1 MSSKLGQK
9 GTFMMLE
16 KYLTTIHRIKLRCLV
31 KRGICL
37 LLVSRTW
44 IVHCFA
50 AYLKQLIIFFPVFFH
65 LLSLSFDSTFPHV
78 LFPQSQ
84 LFFLNKRHSFC
95 SRVLFIYH
103 NSNSDRFFPRNFF
116 LVVFKSFEGERSKI
130 WLTFFFP
137 RYAERVRLKAIN
149 TKGISSLLLRNY

>member
-1 MSSKLGQK
+1 MIHFEVFLNNSQSLCLMSSKLGQK

-16 KYLTTIHRIKLRCLV
+16 KYLTTTIRRIKLRCLV

-130 WLTFFFP
+130 WLTFFF
-137 RYAERVRLKAIN
+137 
-149 TKGISSLLLRNY
+149 S

>member
-1 MSSKLGQK
+1 MF
-9 GTFMMLE
+9 T
-16 KYLTTIHRIKLRCLV
+16 
-31 KRGICL
+31 
-37 LLVSRTW
+37 SR
-44 IVHCFA
+44 
-50 AYLKQLIIFFPVFFH
+50 LKDMDSTLFCCILKITYNFFPVFFH

-103 NSNSDRFFPRNFF
+103 NSNSDRFFPWSFF

-130 WLTFFFP
+130 WLTFFF
-137 RYAERVRLKAIN
+137 LDTIAIN